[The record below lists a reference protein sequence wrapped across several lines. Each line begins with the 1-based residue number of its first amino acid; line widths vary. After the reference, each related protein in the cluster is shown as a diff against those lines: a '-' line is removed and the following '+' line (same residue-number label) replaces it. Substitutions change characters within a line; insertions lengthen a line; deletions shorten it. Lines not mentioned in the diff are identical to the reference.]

1 MNVNDTTEALPNR
14 RSFLKRGL
22 QLGAVAG
29 FDPFASV
36 SRAEP
41 TSTAG
46 KTVDISS
53 GKIRGKVHDGI
64 HAFKGIPY
72 GAPTGGKMR
81 FMAPVKPEPWPGVR
95 DCFTFGHQSPQNMN
109 YVEVLAPQAN
119 GAADGYDED
128 CLCLNVWTPDP
139 SMNRKRPVMFWCH
152 GGGYAQESGS
162 WPWVDGEALSRRGDV
177 VVVTINHRL
186 NLFGYFHLG
195 DVGGEKYAASGNAG
209 MLDLVAALTWVR
221 DNIAQF
227 GGDPGQVMIFGESGG
242 GAKVSTL
249 LAMPSARGLFHR
261 AAVQSGPSLRANTR
275 DAANALTKAMLAKL
289 KIGPDRIDDLQSV
302 PVETLLSVMKSVQST
317 PGMRARFG
325 PVLDPKILPAHPF
338 DPIASAISSDIP
350 LIIGCNRTEQTFFSL
365 RDDDAFHLTEEGLA
379 KRIAALAPDADA
391 PRVLATYRAAYP
403 GASPSEI
410 FFLAGTDRG
419 VRRGSIRLAERKV
432 AQRSAPVYMYVFAW
446 KSPALGGKLRSP
458 HTAEIPFVF
467 DNTDIPKFMTAHTS
481 QEKELAAKMSQAWIQ
496 FARSGEPDHKGVL
509 NWPQYDFQ
517 KRATMIFDT
526 TCRVVNDP
534 ETETREL
541 WASI

>member
-1 MNVNDTTEALPNR
+1 MNVNNMTEALLHR
-14 RSFLKRGL
+14 RSLLKRSFQSLAIAGL
-22 QLGAVAG
+22 
-29 FDPFASV
+29 DPFASAI
-36 SRAEP
+36 RAEP
-41 TSTAG
+41 KITPG
-46 KTVDISS
+46 KTVEISS
-53 GKIRGKVHDGI
+53 GKVRGELHAGI
-64 HAFKGIPY
+64 HSFKGIPY

-81 FMAPVKPEPWPGVR
+81 FMAPVKPEPWSGVR

-119 GAADGYDED
+119 GSSEGYSED
-128 CLCLNVWTPDP
+128 CLFLNVWTPDP
-139 SMNRKRPVMFWCH
+139 STSKKRPVMFWCH

-162 WPWVDGEALSRRGDV
+162 WPWVNGESLSRRGDV

-195 DVGGEKYAASGNAG
+195 DLGGEKYAASGNAG
-209 MLDLVAALTWVR
+209 MLDLVAGLTWVR
-221 DNIAQF
+221 DNISQF

-249 LAMPSARGLFHR
+249 LAMPSAKGLFHR
-261 AAVQSGPSLRANTR
+261 AAIQSGPGLRANTR
-275 DAANALTKAMLAKL
+275 DAANALTHAMVAKL
-289 KIGPDRIDDLQSV
+289 GISSSRIDDLQTL
-302 PVETLLSVMKSVQST
+302 PVETLLSAMKSVQSM
-317 PGMRARFG
+317 PGMRAGFS
-325 PVLDPKILPAHPF
+325 PVLDPTILPAHPF
-338 DPIASAISSDIP
+338 DPTAPAISAGVP

-391 PRVLATYRAAYP
+391 PRILATYTAAYP
-403 GASPSEI
+403 NASPSEI

-432 AQRSAPVYMYVFAW
+432 AQHSAPVYMYVFAW
-446 KSPALGGKLRSP
+446 KSPALDGKLRSP

-481 QEKELAAKMSQAWIQ
+481 QEKELAANMSQAWIQ
-496 FARSGEPDHKGVL
+496 FARSGQPEHKGIP

-526 TCRVVNDP
+526 ACRIVSDP
-534 ETETREL
+534 DSQVREL
-541 WASI
+541 WAGI

>member
-1 MNVNDTTEALPNR
+1 MNINDTTEALLYR
-14 RSFLKRGL
+14 RSLLKRGL
-22 QLGAVAG
+22 QLGVVAG
-29 FDPFASV
+29 LDPFASI
-36 SRAEP
+36 SRAEAN
-41 TSTAG
+41 STGG
-46 KTVDISS
+46 KTVEISS
-53 GKIRGKVHDGI
+53 GKIRGKVYDGI

-81 FMAPVKPEPWPGVR
+81 FMAPAKPTPWSGVR

-119 GAADGYDED
+119 GAAEGYDED
-128 CLCLNVWTPDP
+128 CLCRNVWTPDP
-139 SMNRKRPVMFWCH
+139 STSRKRPVMFWCH

-195 DVGGEKYAASGNAG
+195 DLGGQKYAASGNAG
-209 MLDLVAALTWVR
+209 MLDLVAGLMWVR
-221 DNIAQF
+221 DNISQF
-227 GGDPGQVMIFGESGG
+227 GGDPSDVMIFGESGG

-261 AAVQSGPSLRANTR
+261 AAIQSGPGLRANTR
-275 DAANALTKAMLAKL
+275 DAANALTHAMLAKL
-289 KIGPDRIDDLQSV
+289 GISSGGIDDLQTL
-302 PVETLLSVMKSVQST
+302 PVGTLLSAMKSVQST
-317 PGMRARFG
+317 PGMRAGFG
-325 PVLDPKILPAHPF
+325 PVLDPAILPAHPF
-338 DPIASAISSDIP
+338 DPIAPAISSGVP

-365 RDDDAFHLTEEGLA
+365 RDDDAFHLREAALA
-379 KRIAALAPDADA
+379 KRFAAIAPDADA
-391 PRVLATYRAAYP
+391 PRILATYKAAYP
-403 GASPSEI
+403 NASPSDI

-419 VRRGSIRLAERKV
+419 VRRGSIRLAERKA
-432 AQRSAPVYMYVFAW
+432 AQRSAPVYMYLFAW
-446 KSPALGGKLRSP
+446 NSPALGGKLRSP

-467 DNTDIPKFMTAHTS
+467 DNTNIPNFMTAHTS
-481 QEKELAAKMSQAWIQ
+481 QEKELAAKVSQAWIQ
-496 FARSGEPDHKGVL
+496 FARSGKPDHKGIP
-509 NWPQYDFQ
+509 NWPQYEFQ

-534 ETETREL
+534 EAETREV